1 MGHIN
6 EFMKYCLLLSTYF
19 YYSQEH
25 SNSDSDSVII
35 EDDSSEDEAPQQQ
48 SPVLGQEA
56 SLSDIDRLRIEKER
70 LTRKL
75 QTQQQ
80 TQQDIEVLVATH
92 PMWVVML
99 SVQLNFF

>member
-1 MGHIN
+1 LFII
-6 EFMKYCLLLSTYF
+6 KYLF
-19 YYSQEH
+19 YYPQEH
-25 SNSDSDSVII
+25 HSSDSDSVII
-35 EDDSSEDEAPQQQ
+35 EDDSSEDEAPSQPQQQ

-80 TQQDIEVLVATH
+80 TQQDIEVLVTTH
-92 PMWVVML
+92 TMWVVML
-99 SVQLNFF
+99 FV